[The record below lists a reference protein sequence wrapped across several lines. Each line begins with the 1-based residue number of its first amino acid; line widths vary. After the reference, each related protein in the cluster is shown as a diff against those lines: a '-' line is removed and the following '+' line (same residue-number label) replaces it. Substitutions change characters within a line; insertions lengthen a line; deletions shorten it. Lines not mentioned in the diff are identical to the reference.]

1 VTADSWPDHLL
12 GDVSP
17 DARFARMNALQDLL
31 IAKTGF
37 PKEEVQKAL
46 GHPHPETKEKV
57 SIWLRAELKKLS
69 AGQKRGEHPVRRGK
83 TISLPQIADAVFTM
97 LEANYT
103 INDKLLALIQEL
115 LEVGRH
121 RRTLAANRE
130 KFEQAADFEAV
141 VRLQGN
147 QSGVRAIARYVIVST
162 STASQWRRSLE
173 FQALVSKIGD
183 AWRRVLSEY
192 VDSIKRKYPEIGD
205 VHATCIAYSIYALT
219 HLKGVTHAEL
229 KNDAILLPKIV
240 KELRTNFAQ
249 PPISLNFLPSK
260 DFSRVSTKNLRRR
273 KSYVIQRTHQVIGH
287 PNPMDQGAKK
297 GVRHI
302 SS

>member
-162 STASQWRRSLE
+162 STR
-173 FQALVSKIGD
+173 
-183 AWRRVLSEY
+183 
-192 VDSIKRKYPEIGD
+192 P
-205 VHATCIAYSIYALT
+205 
-219 HLKGVTHAEL
+219 
-229 KNDAILLPKIV
+229 KNW
-240 KELRTNFAQ
+240 
-249 PPISLNFLPSK
+249 
-260 DFSRVSTKNLRRR
+260 
-273 KSYVIQRTHQVIGH
+273 
-287 PNPMDQGAKK
+287 
-297 GVRHI
+297 
-302 SS
+302 